1 MIVNTSTQGWEIIFQ
16 RAHGLLAS
24 KIGFYWQKK
33 DRPVRWLETLT
44 AIAEHDDEQI
54 GFEGMYHITDAGAP
68 QDFSLAEF
76 SLQQAQQVSAVSRYK
91 SQWIALMISMH
102 MSYLYEPLREEAAAK
117 EAGLSK
123 KDLKETIEFLDLQKE
138 NQKLFRKNLKV
149 TKEEAQK
156 SYNLIH
162 FCDRCSLILSRNN
175 IPEDGR
181 KVEVFVLPNGE
192 KSYLHQRE
200 DKTICITPWIF
211 EEDEFEVSVEVHCLS
226 QLKFKNDKELADA
239 LPSAEIIEKTWIFRK
254 D

>member
-33 DRPVRWLETLT
+33 ERPKRWLETLT

-54 GFEGMYHITDAGAP
+54 GWKGMYHITEAGAP
-68 QDFSLAEF
+68 QDFSLSKF
-76 SLQQAQQVSAVSRYK
+76 SLEQAQRIADVSRYK

-102 MSYLYEPLREEAAAK
+102 LSYLYEPLREEKNAK
-117 EAGLSK
+117 EEGLDK
-123 KDLKETIEFLDLQKE
+123 KEHQQTIEFLDLQKE
-138 NQKLFRKNLKV
+138 NQKFFRKNLKV
-149 TKEEAQK
+149 NQQEAQK
-156 SYNLIH
+156 AYNLIH
-162 FCDRCSLILSRNN
+162 FCDRCSLILCRQN

-181 KVEVFVLPNGE
+181 KVEVFILPNKE

-211 EEDEFEVSVEVHCLS
+211 EESEFEVSVEVHCLD
-226 QLKFKNDKELADA
+226 QLIFENDKELANA
-239 LPSAEIIEKTWIFRK
+239 LPSAIIREKKWIFRK
-254 D
+254 

>member
-16 RAHGLLAS
+16 PAHGLLAS

-33 DRPVRWLETLT
+33 DHPKRWLETLT

-54 GFEGMYHITDAGAP
+54 EWKKDNYITEVGAP
-68 QDFSLAEF
+68 KDFSLPQKF
-76 SLQQAQQVSAVSRYK
+76 SLEQPKNVFATSRYK

-102 MSYLYEPLREEAAAK
+102 MTYLYEPLIKNGYTK
-117 EAGLSK
+117 ELGLTK
-123 KDLKETIEFLDLQKE
+123 NQYQETIEFLDVQNE

-149 TKEEAQK
+149 TKKEAQQ

-162 FCDRCSLILSRNN
+162 VCDRCSLILCREN

-181 KVEVFVLPNGE
+181 KVEIFVLPSGE

-200 DKTICITPWIF
+200 DQTICITPWIF

-226 QLKFKNDKELADA
+226 QLKFESDKELADA
-239 LPSAEIIEKTWIFRK
+239 LPSATVIEKKWIFK
-254 D
+254 K

>member
-33 DRPVRWLETLT
+33 ERPKRWLETLT

-54 GFEGMYHITDAGAP
+54 GWKGMYHITEAGAP
-68 QDFSLAEF
+68 QDFSLSKF
-76 SLQQAQQVSAVSRYK
+76 SLEQAQRIAAVSRYK

-102 MSYLYEPLREEAAAK
+102 LSYLYEPLREEKAAK
-117 EAGLSK
+117 EAGLTLK
-123 KDLKETIEFLDLQKE
+123 EHKETIDFLDLQKE
-138 NQKLFRKNLKV
+138 NQKFFRKNLKV
-149 TKEEAQK
+149 NQQEAQK
-156 SYNLIH
+156 AYNLIH
-162 FCDRCSLILSRNN
+162 FCDRCSLILCQQN

-181 KVEVFVLPNGE
+181 KVEVFILPNKE

-211 EEDEFEVSVEVHCLS
+211 EESEFEVSVEVHCLD
-226 QLKFKNDKELADA
+226 QLKFENDKELANA
-239 LPSAEIIEKTWIFRK
+239 LPSAIIREKKWIFRK
-254 D
+254 